1 MKKLLAV
8 TLVMVFVLG
17 LAVMAF
23 ASPVFAAY
31 AAATPGAE
39 GLDTSP
45 AFSTGDTK
53 EHMYATDKGP
63 LHFWTGGAMRVPTDE
78 GTNAED
84 DSDVIGNGDSG
95 TRVGPM
101 GN

>member
-1 MKKLLAV
+1 MRKLLALTV
-8 TLVMVFVLG
+8 VMVLVLS

-45 AFSTGDTK
+45 AFSEGAKK
-53 EHMYATDKGP
+53 EHMNSTDEEP

-78 GTNAED
+78 GTKAEEY
-84 DSDVIGNGDSG
+84 SDVIENGDSG